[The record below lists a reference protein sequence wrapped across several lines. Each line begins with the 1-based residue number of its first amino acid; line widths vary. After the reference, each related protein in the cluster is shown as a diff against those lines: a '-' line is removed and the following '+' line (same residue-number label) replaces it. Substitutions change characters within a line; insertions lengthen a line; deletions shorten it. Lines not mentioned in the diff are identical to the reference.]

1 MSTENGLPNER
12 PDEEIEQQQEEDF
25 LETVPEPDE
34 RLITGNTR
42 EERYFQLMATA
53 LRACAQYKPMFG
65 KGRKGGFTLAEFQRM
80 YGDDPFYHWV
90 GIDSPLM
97 YAAHKAAGG
106 MTSIYRQLG
115 IGGEWVFRNV
125 LRDSLH
131 LSTQQVTWSYQVP
144 TTKGKPRTL
153 TLDGRIQFDDVKD
166 ASVRDRLKQW
176 AEHAANNLLV
186 SAEMRE
192 QIRGVVF
199 EVRQGY
205 KSKDSKRQNAD
216 IANASNAYTNFYIP
230 VLLLLSTQID
240 QDIAQRYTQA
250 QWLLLNGL
258 LGGTSINSTYVF
270 CREVLNYDLAHFF
283 ESYSPRIK
291 TELESVLTTLLKA

>member
-1 MSTENGLPNER
+1 MSMEKLFPDEM
-12 PDEEIEQQQEEDF
+12 PDEEVEQQLGEDF
-25 LETVPEPDE
+25 PEAVPEPDE

-65 KGRKGGFTLAEFQRM
+65 KGRKGGFTLAEFQQM
-80 YGDDPFYHWV
+80 YGNDPFYHWV

-131 LSTQQVTWSYQVP
+131 LSAEQITWSYQVP
-144 TTKGKPRTL
+144 TAKGKPRTL

-166 ASVRDRLKQW
+166 SSIRGHLKQW
-176 AEHAANNLLV
+176 AENAANNLLV
-186 SAEMRE
+186 SAEMRK

-216 IANASNAYTNFYIP
+216 IANASNAYVNFYIP

-240 QDIAQRYTQA
+240 EDIAQRYTQA

-258 LGGTSINSTYVF
+258 ISGTSMNSTYVF

-291 TELESVLTTLLKA
+291 AELEGVLATLLEA